1 MAHHM
6 SGAPLVSI
14 PSIALFLVVG
24 CLDRCAITSF
34 VGPRRWVKCENASSA
49 RTPALCAW
57 GLKPTTAIFQNL
69 YIKMAAQE
77 VLLILEGTSLKYA
90 ITIYKNTDLRLH
102 MLSTA
107 SIEHCVSIMRAPART
122 SSK

>member
-34 VGPRRWVKCENASSA
+34 VGPRRWVKCEKASSA

-57 GLKPTTAIFQNL
+57 GLKPTTAIFQIL
-69 YIKMAAQE
+69 YIYIKTAAQE
-77 VLLILEGTSLKYA
+77 VFLILEGTSLKMPLQFIKILLYDY
-90 ITIYKNTDLRLH
+90 ICYHKI
-102 MLSTA
+102 A
-107 SIEHCVSIMRAPART
+107 S
-122 SSK
+122 